1 MALSSAQLATVGDGS
16 GIGTPI
22 LRRRVASNSPVLYR
36 CSSGRI
42 KKYKKEG
49 YPTIKQSRVRIN
61 VSGTIFETFEAT
73 LARFPET
80 LLGDKFKRIP
90 YYDKE
95 QHCLFFNRCRISFE
109 AILFFYQSP
118 GCLVRPMDKD
128 MLAFEQECVFYGLSD
143 DAILRM
149 KEREGYARHEPNSAE
164 VADKTYRE
172 KLYDF
177 LEQPNSSVPARIFA
191 LLSIT
196 TMVTSVFIACITT
209 IPRMR
214 DGDSSTSIFGS
225 PLSLAEFSMNLFF
238 ALELILRFI
247 SAPNRACFVKSPMN
261 AVDIFAIFPYF
272 LIFAIDETQI
282 SKLGFI
288 KAFRTIRVL
297 RFLRFSRHS
306 DTLRV
311 VMNILSNS
319 VQDLFT
325 VVFCMLLMSIVWGS
339 LAFYIELGTE
349 NTQFVSIPEGMWWA
363 IQTIVCL
370 GYGDVVPITLPGK
383 IAAAAVAAVG
393 ALTLTVPLLSI
404 GGRYLQMYSRTFSI
418 NNPNDI
424 SDEENQNGGKQ
435 MPHRLS
441 KTD

>member
-1 MALSSAQLATVGDGS
+1 MALSSAQLVTVGDGS

-22 LRRRVASNSPVLYR
+22 LRRMASNSPVLYR
-36 CSSGRI
+36 SSSGRI
-42 KKYKKEG
+42 KKYKKEECIS
-49 YPTIKQSRVRIN
+49 IKQSRIRIN
-61 VSGTIFETFEAT
+61 VSGMIFETFEAT

-118 GCLVRPMDKD
+118 GYLIRPFDKD
-128 MLAFEQECVFYGLSD
+128 MLAFEEECLFYGLSD
-143 DAILRM
+143 DAILKM
-149 KEREGYARHEPNSAE
+149 KEREGYARHEPSRVE
-164 VADKTYRE
+164 VIDKTYRE
-172 KLYDF
+172 DLHDF
-177 LEQPNSSVPARIFA
+177 LEHPNSSVPARIFA
-191 LLSIT
+191 VLSIA
-196 TMVTSVFIACITT
+196 TMVTSVFMACITT

-214 DGDSSTSIFGS
+214 DDSSTSIIGS

-238 ALELILRFI
+238 GLELVLRFI
-247 SAPNRACFVKSPMN
+247 SAPNRASFMKSPMN

-272 LIFAIDETQI
+272 LIFAIDATQI

-288 KAFRTIRVL
+288 KALRTIRVL

-311 VMNILSNS
+311 VMNILSSS

-339 LAFYIELGTE
+339 LTFYIEVGTA

-418 NNPNDI
+418 NNPNDVN
-424 SDEENQNGGKQ
+424 DGENQNGRKLK
-435 MPHRLS
+435 P
-441 KTD
+441 